1 MLGST
6 VPVRNGL
13 HNCFL
18 YGDLWECECVQIYS
32 TLSRR
37 WDIPQAPNH
46 DAILKFREA
55 YRKSSVKS
63 VISHI
68 PFLVNLCSKDVE
80 LQKKSTTRLETELIY
95 NNAFGILYT
104 VLHPGSNENKKGA
117 IKAIANNINEAMSR
131 LPFENKCTLL
141 LETMSGQGNYLG
153 SFEEISEII
162 SLIEDQDKIGICLDT
177 AHIYQNGYDLN
188 NSYDYVMSEIGK
200 LVSFKAVKAI
210 HINDSLTEL
219 NSHVDRHAFI
229 GEGHI
234 KGEVFRR
241 LINDPRFASLPQI
254 LELPDI
260 TRSQEALNILKSMRE
275 V

>member
-37 WDIPQAPNH
+37 WDIPQTPEH

-63 VISHI
+63 VISHV
-68 PFLVNLCSKDVE
+68 PFLVNLCSKDNE
-80 LQKKSTTRLETELIY
+80 LQKKSTTRLKTELIY

-153 SFEEISEII
+153 SLEEISEII
-162 SLIEDQDKIGICLDT
+162 NLIEDQGKIGICLDT

-188 NSYDYVMSEIGK
+188 NSYDYVMNEIGK
-200 LVSFKAVKAI
+200 VVSFRAVKAI

-234 KGEVFRR
+234 KGEVFRK